1 MSEEVQ
7 KVDAWMPLWIGAY
20 LADTTHLSRDQH
32 GGYLLL
38 LIAYW
43 RNRGPL
49 IDQGERLSNICKATP
64 AEWRRLRPLLV
75 EFFEERD
82 GTWVHGR
89 ADKELA
95 AAGLRK
101 AAATSKAKA
110 AAEARWGKTSEH
122 PRGSAPSMPQA
133 LPKDMLKD
141 CPTPSPTEL
150 RSEKPTADA
159 VVKKRRTT
167 FPVEFAPNEAGLSA
181 AIGLPL
187 AQELEAFRN
196 HHTAKGSLMLDWQA
210 AWRTWAGNARKFGKP
225 AAPSG
230 EPGWRRD
237 ARERM
242 QAAVPG
248 IAEKSGTPAHEF
260 FELEAKNVST
270 PALGR

>member
-1 MSEEVQ
+1 MTEEVQ

-49 IDQGERLSNICKATP
+49 IDQGERLANICKATP

-75 EFFEERD
+75 EFFDERD

-101 AAATSKAKA
+101 AAAVTKAKA
-110 AAEARWGKTSEH
+110 AADARWSKTTKQPTSNT
-122 PRGSAPSMPQA
+122 PSMPQA
-133 LPKDMLKD
+133 LQEGLLKE
-141 CPTPSPTEL
+141 CPTPSPIEL
-150 RSEKPTADA
+150 RSIKPTADA
-159 VVKKRRTT
+159 VVKKRRSAL
-167 FPVEFAPNEAGLSA
+167 PVDFEPNEAGLA
-181 AIGLPL
+181 AAVGLPL

-196 HHTAKGSLMLDWQA
+196 YHAAKGSLMLDWQA
-210 AWRTWAGNARKFGKP
+210 AWRTWCGNARKFAKP
-225 AAPSG
+225 AARG
-230 EPGWRRD
+230 AEPAWRKD
-237 ARERM
+237 ARQRM
-242 QAAVPG
+242 QEVVPG
-248 IAEKSGTPAHEF
+248 IAEKAGPPAHEF
-260 FELEAKNVST
+260 FELEAKNVT
-270 PALGR
+270 PIALGR